1 MLNLYWS
8 ISNLSV
14 YNLCDTY
21 PAVLGEAERQSYSQ
35 DLRERV
41 LRALAR
47 GEAPT
52 AIARRYEVSRVY
64 VYQVRQREQE
74 TGVRTSFPIGGHRR
88 SRLAAM
94 ESELRDWI
102 AAEPGLTLA
111 ELQERLAQQGVS
123 VKVGALWHQLNR
135 WNLTF
140 KKNSARQRARA
151 RGRAGS
157 AAPMECARDVR
168 DGWVGRRARDG
179 RFVPDGD
186 HDRDG
191 ARDQRFR
198 IV

>member
-1 MLNLYWS
+1 M
-8 ISNLSV
+8 
-14 YNLCDTY
+14 
-21 PAVLGEAERQSYSQ
+21 QSYSQ

-157 AAPMECARDVR
+157 AAPME
-168 DGWVGRRARDG
+168 
-179 RFVPDGD
+179 
-186 HDRDG
+186 
-191 ARDQRFR
+191 
-198 IV
+198 

>member
-1 MLNLYWS
+1 M
-8 ISNLSV
+8 
-14 YNLCDTY
+14 
-21 PAVLGEAERQSYSQ
+21 QSYSQ

-151 RGRAGS
+151 CGRAGS
-157 AAPMECARDVR
+157 AAPME
-168 DGWVGRRARDG
+168 
-179 RFVPDGD
+179 
-186 HDRDG
+186 
-191 ARDQRFR
+191 
-198 IV
+198 